1 MSHSQFVIKHLNI
14 YSAYSLLNKNI
25 IITYKIDG
33 IPIHMDNHYIE
44 RVDGNNYPFPKDFD
58 LQNFFSYTGTNI
70 VDIRKYDYKT
80 TYHLITDS
88 KNMISK
94 RFENTIIK
102 NFFLI
107 NKKNIFDLLQL
118 LKQNYKSP
126 FPNDGF
132 IIYNL
137 DSKQIH
143 KLKPL
148 KHMTI
153 DLRKDGSF
161 FYSNDKKIESINISS
176 NNEEDGIY
184 RIHPINK
191 SGQFWEIGEKRIDKN
206 QSNPLWL
213 VNEIINLIKND
224 FDYRLLNNIVS
235 NDYYT
240 QYSVEPEIVHYL
252 EKRKFRFKTFLQTNV
267 NYNTKIL
274 DFGCGYGNYMNGLK
288 FSSYLGVD
296 RDLQVLESVHRKKKC
311 NSLWV
316 DFSHDLSI
324 PKQSSLFGDLW
335 LKTQSKN
342 FNKLKNDYSLII
354 FNHSIHNVKN
364 LKKMFNFIKN
374 TYTNPLVYI
383 GTFKITKEFTNKY
396 QKLKI
401 LEETENKIK
410 VNFYNSWI
418 NKELIEEYFKVDY
431 LEKIL
436 NKFGINYKLELY
448 EPSILI

>member
-1 MSHSQFVIKHLNI
+1 M
-14 YSAYSLLNKNI
+14 
-25 IITYKIDG
+25 
-33 IPIHMDNHYIE
+33 
-44 RVDGNNYPFPKDFD
+44 
-58 LQNFFSYTGTNI
+58 
-70 VDIRKYDYKT
+70 
-80 TYHLITDS
+80 
-88 KNMISK
+88 
-94 RFENTIIK
+94 
-102 NFFLI
+102 
-107 NKKNIFDLLQL
+107 
-118 LKQNYKSP
+118 
-126 FPNDGF
+126 
-132 IIYNL
+132 
-137 DSKQIH
+137 
-143 KLKPL
+143 
-148 KHMTI
+148 
-153 DLRKDGSF
+153 
-161 FYSNDKKIESINISS
+161 
-176 NNEEDGIY
+176 
-184 RIHPINK
+184 
-191 SGQFWEIGEKRIDKN
+191 
-206 QSNPLWL
+206 

-224 FDYRLLNNIVS
+224 FDYRLLNNVVS

-240 QYSVEPEIVHYL
+240 QYSVAPEIVHYL
-252 EKRKFRFKTFLQTNV
+252 EKRKSRFKTFLQTNV

-324 PKQSSLFGDLW
+324 PKQLSLFGDLW

-448 EPSILI
+448 EPSILM